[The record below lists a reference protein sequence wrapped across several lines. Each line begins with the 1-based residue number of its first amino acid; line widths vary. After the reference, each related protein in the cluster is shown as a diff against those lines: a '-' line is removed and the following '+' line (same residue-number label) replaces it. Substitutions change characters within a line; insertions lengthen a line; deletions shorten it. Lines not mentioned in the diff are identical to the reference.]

1 MSERWL
7 SIIGIGEAGMDS
19 LSPAARRRVEAAE
32 LIMGGDRHEFLS
44 GKVTAE
50 RLSWPHPL
58 DAVIESLQAHRGQRL
73 VVLVTGDPLWYSIGA
88 RIGRAI
94 PPEEIEYHPQIS
106 AFQFASCR
114 LGWSIA
120 DLETLTAHGRPAEAL
135 LPFFWPGRRLLI
147 LTAGADSPGEV
158 ARLLA
163 DRGFGASRMVVLGH
177 LGGEAESRHEST
189 ADAWAAED
197 PAASLPDF
205 HLLAVE
211 CRGNPRP
218 LIPRWGLPGDALKA
232 VGALQTAERTA
243 MAEEV
248 RILSLAR
255 LMPARLET
263 LWDVESGCGSVA
275 IEWCRAARDAEA
287 IAIADGARLAVI
299 GERAKAFGATRQR
312 LIEGCANRM
321 RETLSGHPP
330 PNAVLL
336 GDRVDSATVDI
347 CLGALQPSGR
357 LVANVVTPAGEALL
371 AERRVRHGGRHRRIS
386 VAHAASDNRRDWHG
400 TASVKQWSLVK

>member
-94 PPEEIEYHPQIS
+94 PPDEIDYHPQVS

-135 LPFFWPGRRLLI
+135 LPYFWPGRRLLI
-147 LTAGADSPGEV
+147 LPQGAGTPGEV

-163 DRGFGASRMVVLGH
+163 NRGFGASRMVVLGH

-189 ADAWAAED
+189 ADAWADDD
-197 PAASLPDF
+197 PAALLPDF

-211 CRGNPRP
+211 CRGNPQP
-218 LIPRWGLPGDALKA
+218 LIPRWGLPDGVFKT
-232 VGALQTAERTA
+232 VGPA
-243 MAEEV
+243 MPEEV

-263 LWDVESGCGSVA
+263 LWDVASGCGSLA

-287 IAIADGARLAVI
+287 YAVADRTQRAAID
-299 GERAKAFGATRQR
+299 ERARVLGATR
-312 LIEGCANRM
+312 L
-321 RETLSGHPP
+321 
-330 PNAVLL
+330 
-336 GDRVDSATVDI
+336 
-347 CLGALQPSGR
+347 R
-357 LVANVVTPAGEALL
+357 LVEGK
-371 AERRVRHGGRHRRIS
+371 AE
-386 VAHAASDNRRDWHG
+386 NM
-400 TASVKQWSLVK
+400 T

>member
-94 PPEEIEYHPQIS
+94 PPDEIDYHPQVS

-120 DLETLTAHGRPAEAL
+120 DLETLTAHGRPAEGL

-147 LTAGADSPGEV
+147 LTAGANSPGEV

-177 LGGEAESRHEST
+177 LGGEAESRHESN
-189 ADAWAAED
+189 ADEWAED
-197 PAASLPDF
+197 DPAPLLPDF

-211 CRGNPRP
+211 CRGKPQP
-218 LIPRWGLPGDALKA
+218 LLPRWGLPDSAFT
-232 VGALQTAERTA
+232 TAGLPA
-243 MAEEV
+243 MPEEV

-287 IAIADGARLAVI
+287 IAIADGARLAALD
-299 GERAKAFGATRQR
+299 ERARALGATRLR
-312 LIEGCANRM
+312 LIESRANDKIPQA
-321 RETLSGHPP
+321 LSDLPR

-336 GDRVDSATVDI
+336 GDGVDHRIVEF
-347 CLGALQPSGR
+347 CLEALQPNGR
-357 LVANVVTPAGEALL
+357 LVANVMTPAGEALL
-371 AERRVRHGGRHRRIS
+371 AELQASHGGSLRRIS
-386 VAHAASDNRRDWHG
+386 VEHMAAGDCRDWCG
-400 TASVKQWSLVK
+400 TGLVTQWSLVR

>member
-1 MSERWL
+1 MSKRWL
-7 SIIGIGEAGMDS
+7 SIIGIGEAGMGS
-19 LSPAARRRVEAAE
+19 LLPAARARVEAAD

-44 GKVTAE
+44 DRVTAE
-50 RLSWPHPL
+50 RLPWPHPL
-58 DAVIESLQAHRGQRL
+58 DAVVDILRANRGRRL

-94 PPEEIEYHPQIS
+94 PPDEIEYHPQIS

-120 DLETLTAHGRPAEAL
+120 DLETLTAHGRPVESL

-147 LTAGADSPGEV
+147 LTAGTETSGKV

-163 DRGFGASRMVVLGH
+163 SHGFGASQMVVLGN
-177 LGGEAESRHEST
+177 LGGEAETRHEST

-197 PAASLPDF
+197 PAASLPDL
-205 HLLAVE
+205 HILAVE
-211 CRGNPRP
+211 CRGQPLP
-218 LIPRWGLPGDALKA
+218 LIPRWGLPDRIFGVADMP
-232 VGALQTAERTA
+232 A

-248 RILSLAR
+248 RVLALAR

-263 LWDVESGCGSVA
+263 LWDIGSGCGSVA

-287 IAIADGARLAVI
+287 IIVDGDSAGLAAI
-299 GERAKAFGATRQR
+299 GERANALGATRLQLVEAR
-312 LIEGCANRM
+312 APAALADLR
-321 RETLSGHPP
+321 R

-336 GDRVDSATVDI
+336 GDGVDPAVFDA
-347 CLGALQPSGR
+347 CLAALQPNGR
-357 LVANVVTPAGEALL
+357 LVANAATSDGEAILGRMQ
-371 AERRVRHGGRHRRIS
+371 AQNGGTLTRIS
-386 VAHAASDNRRDWHG
+386 VERFGQDSGKEWRG
-400 TASVKQWSLVK
+400 MKPVTQWALVT